1 MIHLKKFNE
10 AFITVDG
17 YYELKKYFKDHLAY
31 LTDKGF
37 TFEFDATP
45 LDKKSDSEI
54 TINRSSKEYFMWNDI
69 EDDII
74 PFLQILNKK
83 YKIKSV
89 IVNKDSN
96 KGYNLGNTVQN
107 ARSNKG
113 RAFTLKDTLDINFT
127 EWVGILYDI
136 KIVF

>member
-96 KGYNLGNTVQN
+96 APLT
-107 ARSNKG
+107 KG